1 MVSNLSVFPEFK
13 AERGDPETAPH
24 VMIGAASPLWL
35 MFGGA
40 AAAGA
45 AWWWWASRWREAV
58 NVEAL
63 SALAPEPL
71 APPAAEWVEPI
82 AESVAEPARDL
93 ATEALLQ
100 PLELAAE
107 TTVETLEAVE
117 AAGELAAEALIDVA
131 EAVVPEAVVPEP
143 VAPVAMLEPAAEV
156 EAAAVEVAVEA
167 PIEAA
172 KLLADD
178 LTRVVGIGPKLAA
191 SLSELGVTSFSQI
204 ATWTAEDIQSIDQ
217 LLNLKGRVDR
227 DAWVAQAKRFAG
239 DATEV

>member
-24 VMIGAASPLWL
+24 LMIGAASPLWL

-82 AESVAEPARDL
+82 ADPVVEPALDL
-93 ATEALLQ
+93 ATEVLLQ
-100 PLELAAE
+100 PVELAAE
-107 TTVETLEAVE
+107 ATVETLEAVE
-117 AAGELAAEALIDVA
+117 AAGELAAEGLIELA
-131 EAVVPEAVVPEP
+131 ETIVPEP
-143 VAPVAMLEPAAEV
+143 VAPVAMLEPAADV
-156 EAAAVEVAVEA
+156 EAVAVEA
-167 PIEAA
+167 AVAAPIETA

-204 ATWTAEDIQSIDQ
+204 AAWTAEDIQSIDQ

-239 DATEV
+239 AATEA

>member
-45 AWWWWASRWREAV
+45 AWWWWASRWRGAV
-58 NVEAL
+58 NIEAL

-82 AESVAEPARDL
+82 ADPVAEPTLDL
-93 ATEALLQ
+93 ATEAVIA

-107 TTVETLEAVE
+107 ATVATLDIVE
-117 AAGELAAEALIDVA
+117 SAGEVMAEALIEVT
-131 EAVVPEAVVPEP
+131 ETIVPEP
-143 VAPVAMLEPAAEV
+143 ETLAAAAEPAAV
-156 EAAAVEVAVEA
+156 VEVAAEA
-167 PIEAA
+167 PIEAVA
-172 KLLADD
+172 PLADD

-191 SLSELGVTSFSQI
+191 SLGELGVTSFSQI
-204 ATWTAEDIQSIDQ
+204 AAWTAEDIQSIDQ
-217 LLNLKGRVDR
+217 LLNLKGRADR

-239 DATEV
+239 GATEA